1 MERQRCHLSFTVHS
15 QNAHIARTVLDWS
28 QECKLSPDLYMS
40 VRDPNF
46 WANTC
51 CLPVCTVA
59 GSWSWKW
66 SWYSKPSVLIMGC
79 EHLKQ
84 CLNYLNQMFIPSL
97 LFDYLSNV
105 SWSLGNVGT
114 WFFSFW
120 FFVFKYEDKWM
131 LWCIALSSC
140 LKWHI
145 PYWRTSSSRSHFSS
159 SPPSCKCDWEHECL
173 PLIRESRIEFWAFGE

>member
-28 QECKLSPDLYMS
+28 KECKLSPDLYMS

-84 CLNYLNQMFIPSL
+84 CLNCLNQMFIPSL

-114 WFFSFW
+114 WFFLLLVLCFQVW
-120 FFVFKYEDKWM
+120 GQVDVVVHCTKQLLEVAHPILENQFKSQSLLFQSTFLQMW
-131 LWCIALSSC
+131 LGAWVPAAHQGI
-140 LKWHI
+140 
-145 PYWRTSSSRSHFSS
+145 
-159 SPPSCKCDWEHECL
+159 
-173 PLIRESRIEFWAFGE
+173 